1 MLHIFNLH
9 KAFGD
14 RVLFD
19 KVSWQL
25 QPGMRVGLCGPNG
38 AGKTTL
44 LKMLSGEV
52 EPDAGEI
59 SRPNGLT
66 VGYLPQDGLTH
77 AGRTLYGEASRA
89 FEPLL
94 ALQAELREL
103 EAQLADTSLPA
114 AEHDAS
120 LDRYSEVQTAFQ
132 DRDGY
137 GIEAKVDAV
146 LRGLGFEGT
155 DFEKP
160 TETFSGGWQMRIA
173 LAKLLLRRPRLL
185 LLDEPTNHLD
195 LEARNWLEEF
205 LVDYPDPVVLV
216 SHDRYFLD
224 SVVTEIAEVGLRT
237 LTEFRGTYSAY
248 LTEREARIARLREA
262 KKQQDEEVAR
272 MRMFIDRFRYKATK
286 AKQVQSRV
294 KMLEKITPIEVPPA
308 RKRVHFK
315 FPASAKSGRTVIEL
329 RDIGKAYGDVR
340 VFGRANV
347 HIERG
352 DRVALVGP
360 NGAGKSTLMRMLSGV
375 EAPDR
380 GERVEGYR
388 VITQYFAQDEAT
400 RLDGSL
406 TVYETLA
413 SGSPVDMVPAIRNIL
428 GGFLFTEDDVYKPVK
443 VLSGG
448 ERTRLAVARMLLRPS
463 NTLILDEPTNHLDID
478 STDVLLDALTD
489 YGGTLIFVSHDRY
502 FVDRL
507 ATKIIDIGHGEAVL
521 YPGNYEDFRWSREQ
535 ATDGSPP
542 AGAEPNAGGRATN
555 RRAGNATDR
564 DSGGQGREA
573 VTARSV
579 HSAIPFR
586 TGCRGRG
593 GEPQATP
600 RSGARRRSV
609 PARGA
614 ARGLVRPQRRR
625 AQAAAGGNAPAAAQ
639 AGRTPQAHRRHGE
652 THRRA
657 GGRDP
662 QARSRHG
669 GPRLL
674 HRPGVGRRGGEAPPG
689 TDVGGRR
696 PDEPVGSTRAGGRRA
711 SAAVVNAR
719 RRNRSPEPDGLVG
732 TALSGGS
739 LHRRTQPR
747 EFRGTSSWRR
757 GLGPNA
763 EPCDGFGGATLAG
776 ASCDKAR

>member
-1 MLHIFNLH
+1 MLHISNLH

-25 QPGMRVGLCGPNG
+25 QAGQRVGLCGPNG

-44 LKMLSGEV
+44 LKMLDGDI

-59 SRPNGLT
+59 ARPNDLT
-66 VGYLPQDGLTH
+66 VGYLPQDGLSH
-77 AGRTLYGEASRA
+77 AGRTLYGETSRA

-94 ALQAELREL
+94 ALQAELGEL
-103 EAQLADTSLPA
+103 ESRLGDASLPA
-114 AEHDAS
+114 AEHDAA
-120 LDRYSEVQTAFQ
+120 LARYSEVQHAFQ

-146 LRGLGFEGT
+146 LRGLGFT
-155 DFEKP
+155 AADFEKP

-205 LVDYPDPVVLV
+205 LIDYPDAVVLV

-262 KKQQDEEVAR
+262 KKRQDEEVAR

-294 KMLEKITPIEVPPA
+294 KMLEKITPIEVPSA

-315 FPASAKSGRTVIEL
+315 FPASARSGRTVIEL
-329 RDIGKAYGDVR
+329 QDIAKAYGDVR
-340 VFGRANV
+340 VFERADV

-375 EAPDR
+375 EMPDR
-380 GERVEGYR
+380 GERIEGHR
-388 VITQYFAQDEAT
+388 VITQYFAQDEAV

-428 GGFLFTEDDVYKPVK
+428 GGFLFTEDDVHKRVK

-478 STDVLLDALTD
+478 STDVLLDALPD

-507 ATKIIDIGHGEAVL
+507 ATKVIDVGHGQAAL
-521 YPGNYEDFRWSREQ
+521 YPGTYEEFRWSKEQ
-535 ATDGSPP
+535 MA
-542 AGAEPNAGGRATN
+542 AGASATAKKQPRGPSRTPDAPGPATGGAGRQA
-555 RRAGNATDR
+555 RRARQAGPGPARASETAATR
-564 DSGGQGREA
+564 RAPSG
-573 VTARSV
+573 
-579 HSAIPFR
+579 
-586 TGCRGRG
+586 
-593 GEPQATP
+593 
-600 RSGARRRSV
+600 
-609 PARGA
+609 RGA
-614 ARGLVRPQRRR
+614 AEHKRLQVETRRQQRKLDGLRRR
-625 AQAAAGGNAPAAAQ
+625 IADMEKRIAEREEAVRKLEADMAAPGFFTDQAAADEAVK
-639 AGRTPQAHRRHGE
+639 RHQKLMWEVGDLMNRWE
-652 THRRA
+652 TLEQEAVERA
-657 GGRDP
+657 LP
-662 QARSRHG
+662 
-669 GPRLL
+669 
-674 HRPGVGRRGGEAPPG
+674 
-689 TDVGGRR
+689 
-696 PDEPVGSTRAGGRRA
+696 
-711 SAAVVNAR
+711 
-719 RRNRSPEPDGLVG
+719 
-732 TALSGGS
+732 
-739 LHRRTQPR
+739 
-747 EFRGTSSWRR
+747 
-757 GLGPNA
+757 
-763 EPCDGFGGATLAG
+763 
-776 ASCDKAR
+776 